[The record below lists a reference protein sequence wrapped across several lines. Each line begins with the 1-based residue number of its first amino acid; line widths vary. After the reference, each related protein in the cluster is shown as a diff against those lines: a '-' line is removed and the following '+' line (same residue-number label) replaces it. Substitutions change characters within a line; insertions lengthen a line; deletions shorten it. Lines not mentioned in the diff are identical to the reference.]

1 MFDNKKFLAVIPAQG
16 GSTRLPKKNIRN
28 LLGKPLISW
37 TIQSAKKS
45 NLLDKILVSTDDE
58 EIKNIAKNSNIE
70 IHHRS
75 PELANEFSLIVDTL
89 NDIILKYSG
98 FNILVLNPTSP
109 IRNDSLIDDCIEKFS
124 KNNYDSLA
132 SGIYVNYI
140 PWPTSMKRSQDLEK
154 YFIDN
159 GAVYVY
165 KESLIQ
171 KKSLISKNFGILEVP
186 KNEYV
191 DIDTEDD
198 LKIASLILNERIKQ
212 GIQ

>member
-1 MFDNKKFLAVIPAQG
+1 MGQASV
-16 GSTRLPKKNIRN
+16 
-28 LLGKPLISW
+28 
-37 TIQSAKKS
+37 
-45 NLLDKILVSTDDE
+45 
-58 EIKNIAKNSNIE
+58 
-70 IHHRS
+70 
-75 PELANEFSLIVDTL
+75 
-89 NDIILKYSG
+89 KYSG

-198 LKIASLILNERIKQ
+198 LKIASIILNERIKQ

>member
-1 MFDNKKFLAVIPAQG
+1 MFENKKFLAVIPARG
-16 GSTRLPKKNIRN
+16 GSTRLPKKNIKN

-37 TIQSAKKS
+37 TIESAKKS
-45 NLLDKILVSTDDE
+45 NFLDKILVSTDDD
-58 EIKNIAKNSNIE
+58 EIKTIANTYNLE

-75 PELANEFSLIVDTL
+75 AKLANEFSLIIETL
-89 NDIILKYSG
+89 NDIIQKYPG

-109 IRNDSLIDDCIEKFS
+109 IRDNDLIDNCIKKFS
-124 KNNYDSLA
+124 RNNYDSLA

-140 PWPTSMKRSQDLEK
+140 PWPTSMNRSQDLEK

-171 KKSLISKNFGILEVP
+171 TNSLLSKNFGIVTVH

-212 GIQ
+212 GLQ